1 MNKYRERIL
10 KMGMESGARIVLPE
24 INDKRVQEAV
34 NELISLGF
42 EILIHAD
49 FQDNFDTYL

>member
-49 FQDNFDTYL
+49 FQDNFV